1 MEVNTNSLENINLKI
16 KRHLGHGYLIE
27 KMLTESLSFPKAQIV
42 LCTSFICNNPMD
54 KIKPTLERK
63 VNLKM
68 HLENYCDFAKLDQ
81 INNLDCF
88 ATKFGRCASDY
99 NANYFGKV
107 HMLWTITYLFVKFKS
122 TEGIHF

>member
-1 MEVNTNSLENINLKI
+1 
-16 KRHLGHGYLIE
+16 
-27 KMLTESLSFPKAQIV
+27 MLTESLSFPEAQIA
-42 LCTSFICNNPMD
+42 LYTSLICNNPMD

-88 ATKFGRCASDY
+88 ATAFGRCASDY

-107 HMLWTITYLFVKFKS
+107 PNLTLCEVQGHEGDSFLSLKDSVMLIWPKTSYFLEYLRIISVNYC
-122 TEGIHF
+122 IL